1 MYNEYAVCAP
11 TRRLLVNSVWL
22 TVCCSSSP
30 QLQTYALG
38 EMSKG
43 EHTGYAHQACAASIV
58 FLKDAS
64 SDVRIYRTISVIGF
78 VFVVI
83 FNVMGSVVLL
93 QVILKALSQKMETCN
108 YSFDSY
114 GMFWGMSA
122 ILCPTLM
129 VLLYEDFTHVFCV
142 TFDVQQS
149 EYIKYMWP
157 FVFAFPMIFC
167 APVAIYFG
175 VKFNLPTP
183 SVYLLPAKLLCCC
196 SEKRARALVLSLTF
210 WFDLVAANFLVG
222 HGVFVVYAFLVA
234 PFAVTVNVMLL
245 VLSLMCLTYIM
256 ALVFTI
262 CASVGSRK
270 CLRSSAECVSTV
282 RAAMLIPLLFAVLC
296 FSLFLAFSSKFV
308 NTATQQNSFPMLFKS
323 LISPV
328 LLVAVSLGL
337 KRFILVWVRGSLG
350 GVRDINDPPGH
361 GSNGYQV
368 LDNAVVHNV
377 H

>member
-1 MYNEYAVCAP
+1 MH

-129 VLLYEDFTHVFCV
+129 MLLYEDITHVCRV
-142 TFDVQQS
+142 SFDFQQS
-149 EYIKYMWP
+149 EYVRYMWP
-157 FVFAFPMIFC
+157 FVLALPMIFC

>member
-1 MYNEYAVCAP
+1 
-11 TRRLLVNSVWL
+11 
-22 TVCCSSSP
+22 
-30 QLQTYALG
+30 
-38 EMSKG
+38 MSKG
-43 EHTGYAHQACAASIV
+43 EHTGYSYQGCATSTGIFV
-58 FLKDAS
+58 LKDAS
-64 SDVRIYRTISVIGF
+64 SDVRVYRTISVIGF
-78 VFVVI
+78 VFVGI
-83 FNVMGSVVLL
+83 FNAMGSVVLL
-93 QVILKALSQKMETCN
+93 QVILRALSQKMESCN
-108 YSFDSY
+108 SSFDSY

-129 VLLYEDFTHVFCV
+129 VLLYEDITHVFFAN
-142 TFDVQQS
+142 FDVQQS

-157 FVFAFPMIFC
+157 FIFAFPMIFC
-167 APVAIYFG
+167 APVAICFG
-175 VKFNLPTP
+175 VKFNFPTP

-210 WFDLVAANFLVG
+210 WFDLVSATFLVG
-222 HGVFVVYAFLVA
+222 HGVFVVCAFLVA
-234 PFAVTVNVMLL
+234 PFAVTVNVLLL

-270 CLRSSAECVSTV
+270 CLRSSADCIATV
-282 RAAMLIPLLFAVLC
+282 RAVMLIPLLLAVIC

-308 NTATQQNSFPMLFKS
+308 NTATQQNSFPMLLKS
-323 LISPV
+323 LITPV
-328 LLVAVSLGL
+328 LLVVVSLGL
-337 KRFILVWVRGSLG
+337 KRFILIWVHGSLG
-350 GVRDINDPPGH
+350 GVWDVTDPPGH

>member
-1 MYNEYAVCAP
+1 
-11 TRRLLVNSVWL
+11 
-22 TVCCSSSP
+22 
-30 QLQTYALG
+30 
-38 EMSKG
+38 MSKG
-43 EHTGYAHQACAASIV
+43 EHTGYSYQGCATSIGIFV
-58 FLKDAS
+58 LKDAS
-64 SDVRIYRTISVIGF
+64 SDVRVYRTISVIGF
-78 VFVVI
+78 VFVGI

-93 QVILKALSQKMETCN
+93 QVILRALSQKMESCN
-108 YSFDSY
+108 SSFESY

-129 VLLYEDFTHVFCV
+129 VLLYEDFTHVFCA

-175 VKFNLPTP
+175 VKFNFPTP

-196 SEKRARALVLSLTF
+196 SEKHARALVLSLTF
-210 WFDLVAANFLVG
+210 WFDLVSATFLVG
-222 HGVFVVYAFLVA
+222 HGVFVVCAFLVA
-234 PFAVTVNVMLL
+234 PFAVTVNVLLL

-270 CLRSSAECVSTV
+270 CLRSSADCIATV
-282 RAAMLIPLLFAVLC
+282 RAVMLIPLLLAVIC

-308 NTATQQNSFPMLFKS
+308 NTATQQSSFPMLLKS
-323 LISPV
+323 LITPV
-328 LLVAVSLGL
+328 LLVVVSLGL
-337 KRFILVWVRGSLG
+337 KRFILIWVHGSLG
-350 GVRDINDPPGH
+350 GVWDVTDPPGH